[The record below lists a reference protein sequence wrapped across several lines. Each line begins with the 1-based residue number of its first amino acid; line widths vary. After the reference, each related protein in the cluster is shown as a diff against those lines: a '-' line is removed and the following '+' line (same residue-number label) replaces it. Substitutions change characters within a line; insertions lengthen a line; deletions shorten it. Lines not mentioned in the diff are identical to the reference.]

1 MNLPISN
8 FTKLFSIFN
17 ELRDLTDNEM
27 ELHLFER
34 LNMIYVNLKNILK
47 KDGLDITF
55 VLSSKSD
62 KKSKRPKKHH
72 RHSHKR
78 SSKSNDGVFKQVYN
92 NGNSFDFV
100 DMDGN
105 KYYLI

>member
-1 MNLPISN
+1 
-8 FTKLFSIFN
+8 
-17 ELRDLTDNEM
+17 
-27 ELHLFER
+27 
-34 LNMIYVNLKNILK
+34 
-47 KDGLDITF
+47 

>member
-17 ELRDLTDNEM
+17 ELRDSTDNEL

-34 LNMIYVNLKNILK
+34 LNMIYVNLKDILK
-47 KDGLDITF
+47 KDGLDITL

-62 KKSKRPKKHH
+62 KKSKKPKKHH

-78 SSKSNDGVFKQVYN
+78 SSKSIDGFFKQVYN

>member
-1 MNLPISN
+1 
-8 FTKLFSIFN
+8 
-17 ELRDLTDNEM
+17 
-27 ELHLFER
+27 
-34 LNMIYVNLKNILK
+34 
-47 KDGLDITF
+47 

-62 KKSKRPKKHH
+62 KKSKRPKKH
-72 RHSHKR
+72 RQSHKR
-78 SSKSNDGVFKQVYN
+78 SSKSIDGVFKQVYN